1 MKSLKVELAEPV
13 SSPIQWYA
21 AHIVMAVKLLEGTQT
36 EFPIWENII
45 LISATNADE
54 AYEKAEIRA
63 RDDEGGDG
71 FTWDGIPATWV
82 FAGIRKMV
90 SCVDP
95 EQRPGDGTELTYSS
109 FQFDNEDDLKAFAAG
124 KEVRLTIGDEEP
136 VEFKKINHAHS
147 QCP

>member
-1 MKSLKVELAEPV
+1 MIKDGFKEVPN
-13 SSPIQWYA
+13 SPIQWYV
-21 AHIVMAVKLLEGTQT
+21 AHIVMAVKLLEGVQT
-36 EFPIWENII
+36 EFNIWENII

-63 RDDEGGDG
+63 RQDEGSDG
-71 FTWDGIPATWV
+71 FTWGGVPARWE

-109 FQFDNEDDLKAFAAG
+109 FEFECEDDLKAFVAG
-124 KEVRLTIGDEEP
+124 EEVRLTIGDEEP
-136 VEFKKINHAHS
+136 VEF
-147 QCP
+147 